1 MIFRTLDTWDIALK
15 VLMVELERI
24 CIRYNPS
31 GYNLPNFEV
40 SNRAELVDMPQLDL
54 DTCH

>member
-1 MIFRTLDTWDIALK
+1 MIFRTRDTWDIALK

-31 GYNLPNFEV
+31 GYNIPRFEV
-40 SNRAELVDMPQLDL
+40 GKHAKVLGYQ
-54 DTCH
+54 

>member
-24 CIRYNPS
+24 CIRYPS
-31 GYNLPNFEV
+31 GYKLPMFLA
-40 SNRAELVDMPQLDL
+40 SNRAG
-54 DTCH
+54 

>member
-31 GYNLPNFEV
+31 GYKLPMFLA
-40 SNRAELVDMPQLDL
+40 SNRAG
-54 DTCH
+54 